1 MPVLVPVLVVD
12 AVTVVE
18 EVDIRVED
26 MRIER
31 EFDEVEDRV

>member
-31 EFDEVEDRV
+31 EFDEVEDRA